1 MYIVVLQFL
10 SVPYKMDQVPRI
22 MYNKPVLPPLLY
34 YLWYD
39 KPLTKQQ
46 KAVYSTAFLKFVV
59 KFFFPKVIHRFL
71 PPNYIG
77 TYIHRGIQVF
87 RFLSMRNSRSL
98 IFRD

>member
-39 KPLTKQQ
+39 KPLKKQQ
-46 KAVYSTAFLKFVV
+46 KSRLFDGFS
-59 KFFFPKVIHRFL
+59 KVC
-71 PPNYIG
+71 Y
-77 TYIHRGIQVF
+77 
-87 RFLSMRNSRSL
+87 
-98 IFRD
+98 